1 MTCCMTNLLHATHGL
16 QACARM
22 LAVGY
27 HDALL
32 VSQAQERVRE
42 RFRLGPVRGTVEEGE
57 E

>member
-1 MTCCMTNLLHATHGL
+1 MTNLLHATHGL